1 MSWPR
6 LVLVPLLVL
15 SAALS
20 VTWILW
26 DHERQ
31 AARHEL
37 LTQFD
42 FSLGDAVSRVE
53 QRMATYELLLRGAQ
67 SLFVATGEVDH
78 DQFRNYIGTLN
89 LDANFSGIQTIGIV
103 EWLPAA
109 QKDVHVAAMRRQG
122 LAGYTIEPKGPRED
136 YAPIIQ

>member
-31 AARHEL
+31 ATRHEL

-53 QRMATYELLLRGAQ
+53 QRMAT
-67 SLFVATGEVDH
+67 
-78 DQFRNYIGTLN
+78 
-89 LDANFSGIQTIGIV
+89 
-103 EWLPAA
+103 
-109 QKDVHVAAMRRQG
+109 
-122 LAGYTIEPKGPRED
+122 
-136 YAPIIQ
+136 